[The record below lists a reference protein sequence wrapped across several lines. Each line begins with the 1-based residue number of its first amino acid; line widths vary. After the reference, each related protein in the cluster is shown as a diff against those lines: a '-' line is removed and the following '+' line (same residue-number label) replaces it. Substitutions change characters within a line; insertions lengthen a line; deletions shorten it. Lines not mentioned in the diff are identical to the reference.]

1 MLINLLRGEQPACS
15 WTEKTHTRNLSARG
29 IFTYHMSND
38 SSISSGNDDNL
49 AAIASPVMGSP
60 STLNPAMNMNAL
72 LAKKS
77 IDLSY
82 QGLTDANVDV
92 LIDVL
97 NHDPTRLTQLNLYG
111 NRLTFANANLAI
123 ALGAC
128 TSLAVLSLGDND
140 IGPDGAANVA
150 DHIIAATASLVELHM
165 GDNNIADTGTIS
177 IANALCNNDTI
188 RLLGLYGNRIGDVG
202 AASLANTAIAPS
214 SFANGGESGSMN
226 TNTNVLREIWLHN
239 NHIGDVGGKA
249 IVDALRS
256 SSSNSTSI
264 ENICLINNKISSDI
278 STVIRTVLADRK
290 KEMMT
295 PAAPVMMAEDV
306 VVVVEEETMKKVG
319 EEVSAAAE
327 AAAAVLLPQPTSP
340 TSSVVPHGSTSSSAP
355 APPSSPTAEQVAVVV
370 REALSRDVLNTL
382 KAKDLEITK
391 LSTALELERER
402 SHSKD
407 VEIAMLKAK
416 VMQMTAAKVMQMT
429 AEPVAVVDVV
439 TPPPSVLWSSS
450 LVNDELPSIV
460 GNVSLK
466 DTSAVVVGVGD
477 SSNSVAEIYE
487 DTRDETE
494 ENSDNDTLHIT
505 ISVE

>member
-1 MLINLLRGEQPACS
+1 
-15 WTEKTHTRNLSARG
+15 
-29 IFTYHMSND
+29 
-38 SSISSGNDDNL
+38 
-49 AAIASPVMGSP
+49 
-60 STLNPAMNMNAL
+60 
-72 LAKKS
+72 
-77 IDLSY
+77 
-82 QGLTDANVDV
+82 
-92 LIDVL
+92 
-97 NHDPTRLTQLNLYG
+97 
-111 NRLTFANANLAI
+111 
-123 ALGAC
+123 
-128 TSLAVLSLGDND
+128 
-140 IGPDGAANVA
+140 
-150 DHIIAATASLVELHM
+150 LHM

-214 SFANGGESGSMN
+214 SLSTHGSGSGSMN

-239 NHIGDVGGKA
+239 NHIGNVGGKA
-249 IVDALRS
+249 IVDALRLRS
-256 SSSNSTSI
+256 SGSSSNSTSI
-264 ENICLINNKISSDI
+264 ENIFLINNKISSDI
-278 STVIRTVLADRK
+278 STEIRTVLADRK

-327 AAAAVLLPQPTSP
+327 AAAAVLLPQPRGP

-355 APPSSPTAEQVAVVV
+355 PALPSSPTAEQVAVVV

-407 VEIAMLKAK
+407 VEIATLK
-416 VMQMTAAKVMQMT
+416 AKVMQMT

-439 TPPPSVLWSSS
+439 TPPPPSVLWSSS
-450 LVNDELPSIV
+450 LVDDELPSIV

>member
-1 MLINLLRGEQPACS
+1 
-15 WTEKTHTRNLSARG
+15 
-29 IFTYHMSND
+29 MSND
-38 SSISSGNDDNL
+38 SSISSGNDDNF
-49 AAIASPVMGSP
+49 AAVASPVVGSP

-82 QGLTDANVDV
+82 QGLTDANIDV

-97 NHDPTRLTQLNLYG
+97 NHDSTRLTQLNLYG
-111 NRLTFANANLAI
+111 NRLTFANTNLAI

-128 TSLAVLSLGDND
+128 TSLTVLSLGDND

-150 DHIIAATASLVELHM
+150 DHIIAATTSLVELHM

-202 AASLANTAIAPS
+202 AVSLANTAIAPS
-214 SFANGGESGSMN
+214 SFAHGSESGSMN

-239 NHIGDVGGKA
+239 NHIGNVGGKA
-249 IVDALRS
+249 IVDALRLRS
-256 SSSNSTSI
+256 SSSSSSI
-264 ENICLINNKISSDI
+264 ENLFLINNKISSDI

-327 AAAAVLLPQPTSP
+327 AAAAVLLPQPRGP

-355 APPSSPTAEQVAVVV
+355 PALPSSPTAEQVAVVV

-407 VEIAMLKAK
+407 VEIATLK
-416 VMQMTAAKVMQMT
+416 AKVMQMT

-439 TPPPSVLWSSS
+439 TPPPPPSVLWSSS
-450 LVNDELPSIV
+450 LVDDELPSIV

-494 ENSDNDTLHIT
+494 ENCDNDTLHIT

>member
-1 MLINLLRGEQPACS
+1 
-15 WTEKTHTRNLSARG
+15 
-29 IFTYHMSND
+29 MSND
-38 SSISSGNDDNL
+38 SSISSDNDDNL
-49 AAIASPVMGSP
+49 AAIASPVTAGSP
-60 STLNPAMNMNAL
+60 STLNPAMNLSAL
-72 LAKKS
+72 VTKRS

-92 LIDVL
+92 LIDAL
-97 NHDPTRLTQLNLYG
+97 NHDSARVTQLNLYG

-128 TSLAVLSLGDND
+128 TSLTVLSLGDND

-150 DHIIAATASLVELHM
+150 DHIIAAKTAGLVELHM
-165 GDNNIADTGTIS
+165 GDNDIADAGTIS
-177 IANALCNNDTI
+177 IANALCNNESI

-214 SFANGGESGSMN
+214 SLSPHGGGSGSMN

-239 NHIGDVGGKA
+239 NHIGNVGGKA
-249 IVDALRS
+249 IVDALRLRS
-256 SSSNSTSI
+256 SGSSSNSTSI
-264 ENICLINNKISSDI
+264 KNIFLINNKISSDI
-278 STVIRTVLADRK
+278 STEICTVLADRK
-290 KEMMT
+290 KEMMPT
-295 PAAPVMMAEDV
+295 PAAPV
-306 VVVVEEETMKKVG
+306 VVVVEEET
-319 EEVSAAAE
+319 VSAAAE
-327 AAAAVLLPQPTSP
+327 AAEAAVLLPQPTSP

-407 VEIAMLKAK
+407 VEIATLKAR
-416 VMQMTAAKVMQMT
+416 VMQLT
-429 AEPVAVVDVV
+429 AEPVAAVDVV
-439 TPPPSVLWSSS
+439 TPPPPSSVLWSSS

-466 DTSAVVVGVGD
+466 DTAAVVVGVGD
-477 SSNSVAEIYE
+477 SSNPVAEIYE

>member
-1 MLINLLRGEQPACS
+1 
-15 WTEKTHTRNLSARG
+15 
-29 IFTYHMSND
+29 MSND
-38 SSISSGNDDNL
+38 SSISSGNDDNF
-49 AAIASPVMGSP
+49 AAVASPVVGSP

-82 QGLTDANVDV
+82 QGLTDANIDV

-97 NHDPTRLTQLNLYG
+97 NHNPTRLTQLNLYG
-111 NRLTFANANLAI
+111 NRLTFANTNLAI

-128 TSLAVLSLGDND
+128 TSLTVLSLGDND

-150 DHIIAATASLVELHM
+150 DHIIAATTSLVELHM

-214 SFANGGESGSMN
+214 SLSPHGSGSGSMN

-239 NHIGDVGGKA
+239 NHIGNVGGKA
-249 IVDALRS
+249 IVDALRLRS
-256 SSSNSTSI
+256 SGSSSNSTSI
-264 ENICLINNKISSDI
+264 ENIFLINNKISSDI
-278 STVIRTVLADRK
+278 STEIRTVLADRK
-290 KEMMT
+290 KEMMPT
-295 PAAPVMMAEDV
+295 PAPV
-306 VVVVEEETMKKVG
+306 VVVVEEET
-319 EEVSAAAE
+319 VSAAAE
-327 AAAAVLLPQPTSP
+327 AAEAAVLLPQPTSP
-340 TSSVVPHGSTSSSAP
+340 TSSVVPHGSTSSGAP

-402 SHSKD
+402 SHNKD
-407 VEIAMLKAK
+407 VEIATLK
-416 VMQMTAAKVMQMT
+416 AKVMQMT

-439 TPPPSVLWSSS
+439 TPPPPSSVLWSSS

-466 DTSAVVVGVGD
+466 DTSAVAVLGVGD
-477 SSNSVAEIYE
+477 SSNPVAEIYE

>member
-1 MLINLLRGEQPACS
+1 MEIAHKSSSGRATACS
-15 WTEKTHTRNLSARG
+15 WTEKTQTSNLSTRG

-38 SSISSGNDDNL
+38 SSISSGNDDNF
-49 AAIASPVMGSP
+49 AAVASPVVGSP

-82 QGLTDANVDV
+82 QGLTDANIDV

-97 NHDPTRLTQLNLYG
+97 NHDSTRLTQLNLYG
-111 NRLTFANANLAI
+111 NRLTFANTNLAI

-128 TSLAVLSLGDND
+128 TSLTVLSLGDND

-150 DHIIAATASLVELHM
+150 DHIIAATTSLVELHM

-202 AASLANTAIAPS
+202 AVSLANTAIAPS
-214 SFANGGESGSMN
+214 SFAHGSESGSMN

-239 NHIGDVGGKA
+239 NHIGNVGGKA
-249 IVDALRS
+249 IVDALRLRS
-256 SSSNSTSI
+256 SSSSSSSSI
-264 ENICLINNKISSDI
+264 ENLFLINNKISSDI

-290 KEMMT
+290 KEMMPT
-295 PAAPVMMAEDV
+295 PAPV
-306 VVVVEEETMKKVG
+306 VVVVEEET
-319 EEVSAAAE
+319 VSAAAE
-327 AAAAVLLPQPTSP
+327 AAEAAVLLPQPTSP

-407 VEIAMLKAK
+407 VEIATLKAR
-416 VMQMTAAKVMQMT
+416 VMQMT
-429 AEPVAVVDVV
+429 AEPVAAVDVV
-439 TPPPSVLWSSS
+439 TPPPPSSALWSSS
-450 LVNDELPSIV
+450 LVNDDELPSIV

-466 DTSAVVVGVGD
+466 DTSAAVVVGVGD
-477 SSNSVAEIYE
+477 SSNPVAEIYE